1 MFTSQFTNTHQ
12 FSTMGIEH
20 CFRNVHFIGI
30 IIVLKSTVPFKFVQP
45 CKVKALINN

>member
-30 IIVLKSTVPFKFVQP
+30 IIVLKST
-45 CKVKALINN
+45 ALSNLFNLARSKP